1 MSDIYPLSMH
11 CRFEGFPAR
20 IRVVC
25 GRAFSEAR
33 GTPFSYGSRVDLS
46 RTPQSGVLAGALV
59 PGEPLP
65 ALETVYSDTGDDH
78 VFNLK
83 VAHYGYGRFYLG
95 AAGDACYTLA
105 VIKGLRVE
113 ALGICRSFE
122 TVDVWETRIP
132 AATDLT
138 AVPAATSG
146 PVVVQDA
153 DPGAGTSVV
162 WFGGDV
168 PGPGL
173 VVRGSLQLG
182 GGVHLQI

>member
-25 GRAFSEAR
+25 GQAFSKAR
-33 GTPFSYGSRVDLS
+33 GTPFSFGSRVDLS
-46 RTPQSGVLAGALV
+46 QTPQSGVPAGTLV

-65 ALETVYSDTGDDH
+65 ALEIVYSDTGDDL
-78 VFNLK
+78 VFALK
-83 VAHYGYGRFYLG
+83 LAHYGYGRFYR
-95 AAGDACYTLA
+95 AMARDPCYTLA
-105 VIKGLRVE
+105 VVKGLRVE

-132 AATDLT
+132 AATDLSS
-138 AVPAATSG
+138 VPVTPDG
-146 PVVVQDA
+146 VVVQDA
-153 DPGAGTSVV
+153 DPGIGTGVV

-168 PGPGL
+168 PPGDL
-173 VVRGSLQLG
+173 VVGGSLQLG
-182 GGVHLQI
+182 GQVRLQI